1 MTGFCTILRSNIDV
15 GLFGKTLYMVWQ
27 FDIGDEYK
35 RKIYALSWGLGL
47 PRCRKHRLKISPAA
61 LLGSKAPQS
70 PDVPRWLAR
79 EVLKEVE
86 DQKMKSNDRYE
97 LCLRLSQAEK
107 KQLET
112 NADKCGL
119 SKSVYLRRLI
129 MGAPVKAK
137 PSAEIRE
144 LRVEVHKIGSN
155 INQIARSIYVGQGSS
170 ELAQRALF
178 LLGKVY
184 EMMYKIAKR

>member
-129 MGAPVKAK
+129 MGTPVKAK
-137 PSAEIRE
+137 PCSEIRE
-144 LRVEVHKIGSN
+144 LRVEVHKVGSN
-155 INQIARSIYVGQGSS
+155 INQIARSINATRFARDG
-170 ELAQRALF
+170 A
-178 LLGKVY
+178 KVVVFV
-184 EMMYKIAKR
+184 R

>member
-1 MTGFCTILRSNIDV
+1 
-15 GLFGKTLYMVWQ
+15 
-27 FDIGDEYK
+27 
-35 RKIYALSWGLGL
+35 
-47 PRCRKHRLKISPAA
+47 
-61 LLGSKAPQS
+61 
-70 PDVPRWLAR
+70 
-79 EVLKEVE
+79 
-86 DQKMKSNDRYE
+86 MKSNDRYE

-129 MGAPVKAK
+129 MGTPVKAK
-137 PSAEIRE
+137 PSSEIRE

-155 INQIARSIYVGQGSS
+155 INQIARSINAGQGSPDV
-170 ELAQRALF
+170 AQKALC

-184 EMMYKIAKR
+184 EIMYEIAKR